1 MLMKRRP
8 RIDVR
13 AEDGFTLVELLT
25 AMVIGMVVLFG
36 TLTVLDSTVSLTTRV
51 GTRVDTLQRGRNAMD
66 LMIRDLR
73 SQNCVNVLTNVTT
86 GATLTDDSLIGGS
99 ATSVDFYT
107 DLGDGS
113 QAPTQ
118 RTLTFSPTAHTIVET
133 IVKPVLTAGAWNF
146 GTGATTT
153 TRTLLTDVYQDGGPV
168 FSFYAFDGATPKT
181 PTVGLAVP
189 LSTADQARTVR
200 ISIAFKVVRNGGTTS
215 SPGSSSL
222 QDDVY
227 RRAADPND
235 DDPTPECST

>member
-1 MLMKRRP
+1 MTRRP
-8 RIDVR
+8 RIDLR

-25 AMVIGMVVLFG
+25 AMVIGMIVLVG

-51 GTRVDTLQRGRNAMD
+51 NTRVDTLQRGRNAMD

-113 QAPTQ
+113 QPPTR
-118 RTLTFSPTAHTIVET
+118 RTLTFSPTANTIVET

-153 TRTLLTDVYQDGGPV
+153 TRTLLTDVFQDGSTPV
-168 FSFYAFDGATPKT
+168 FSFYAFNGATPKT
-181 PTVGLAVP
+181 PTVGLPVP

-200 ISIAFKVVRNGGTTS
+200 IALAFKVVRNGGTTS
-215 SPGSSSL
+215 SSGGSSL

-235 DDPTPECST
+235 DDPSPECST